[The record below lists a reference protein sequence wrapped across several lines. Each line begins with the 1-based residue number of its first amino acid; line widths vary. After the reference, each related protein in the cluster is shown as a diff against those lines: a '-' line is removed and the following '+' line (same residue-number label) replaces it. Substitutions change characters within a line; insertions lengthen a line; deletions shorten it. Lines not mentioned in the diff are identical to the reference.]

1 MCVSNI
7 HLVPW
12 GRGRVGLDI
21 LYSKNY
27 TTPCNGAVD
36 RGCQAPPDLGCGKA
50 GLGWGEQKEKAFLGK
65 KDQDGVL
72 GSGCLVSP
80 FPPLLSDVLC
90 RLVLYLFFFLIE
102 IRAGAGE
109 QGKDLPKGLL
119 PGQGAVMGAPPS
131 YGVGTEPH
139 SKLLI
144 NCWLF

>member
-90 RLVLYLFFFLIE
+90 RLVLYLFFF
-102 IRAGAGE
+102 
-109 QGKDLPKGLL
+109 
-119 PGQGAVMGAPPS
+119 
-131 YGVGTEPH
+131 
-139 SKLLI
+139 
-144 NCWLF
+144 